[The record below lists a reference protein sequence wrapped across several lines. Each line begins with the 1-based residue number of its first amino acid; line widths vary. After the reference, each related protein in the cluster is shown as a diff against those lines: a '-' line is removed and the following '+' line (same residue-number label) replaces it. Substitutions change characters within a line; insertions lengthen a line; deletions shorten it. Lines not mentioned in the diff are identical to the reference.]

1 MPLLKPKENY
11 GESWLDT
18 IRYIIDKGL
27 LEGSK
32 AYYLAFAALLLLGVY
47 GLYLWIFVQH
57 APIFLGADY
66 GGMITTALSDAVP
79 WGLYVSFFV
88 FWVGV
93 AAAGIVFGIAAYAFG
108 HPGFKKVAVLGEV
121 QAVAAIVTVLL
132 LIAVDVG
139 RPIRAMILMP
149 QLPNLRSMLDW
160 DFLVLTGYLVL
171 NAIGF
176 LVTVHY
182 YRQDKPLPKKFI
194 VPFIIIAAPFAIGIH
209 TVTAFISQALTARP
223 YWHSP
228 LLAPRY
234 VATAFASGPAIL
246 LLALVLAERYVK
258 GFKVDE
264 DVYRKTMLVITG
276 ALVVGLY
283 FTLSELHEIYW
294 YTTEAWKKAQA
305 NVAFYGYY
313 GMGYIAVMMWLWI
326 SLGVAAVI
334 LALIPSVRNSWQ
346 GRLLIALLTIIA
358 VVNEKTMAVV
368 IPAYIPDPLGRPIPY
383 YPSPLEVG
391 ITLGMHGIGL
401 LIYLVLARVAIDAI
415 MTHYFRGS
423 GAHH

>member
-1 MPLLKPKENY
+1 MAREY
-11 GESWLDT
+11 GESFLDT
-18 IRYIIDKGL
+18 IKYIIDKGL

-32 AYYLAFAALLLLGVY
+32 AYYIALLGLLLIGGY
-47 GLYLWIFVQH
+47 GLYLWMFVQH
-57 APIFLGADY
+57 APIFLKSDS
-66 GGMITTALSDAVP
+66 GGMIFTDLNDAVA
-79 WGLYVSFFV
+79 WGIYIAFFI

-93 AAAGIVFGIAAYAFG
+93 AAAGIVFGLAAYAFG
-108 HPGFKKVAVLGEV
+108 HKGFKKVAVLGEV
-121 QAVAAIVTVLL
+121 QAIAAIVTVLL
-132 LIAVDVG
+132 LIAVDIG

-149 QLPNLRSMLDW
+149 QLPNLHSMLDW
-160 DFLVLTGYLVL
+160 DFLVLTGYLLL
-171 NAIGF
+171 NLIGF

-182 YRQDKPLPKKFI
+182 YRQDKALPLKFT

-246 LLALVLAERYVK
+246 LLALVLAEKYVK

-264 DVYRKTMLVITG
+264 DVYKKTMLVITG

-283 FTLSELHEIYW
+283 FTLSEAHEVFW
-294 YTTEAWKKAQA
+294 YTTEAWKKAQFEE
-305 NVAFYGYY
+305 AFYGYHL
-313 GMGYIAVMMWLWI
+313 GYLAIMMWLWI
-326 SLGVAAVI
+326 GLGVAAVI
-334 LALIPSVRNSWQ
+334 LSLIPGIRNNWS
-346 GRLLIALLTIIA
+346 GRLLIAVLTIVA
-358 VVNEKTMAVV
+358 VVNEKTISILV
-368 IPAYIPDPLGRPIPY
+368 PAYIPDPLGRYIPY
-383 YPSPLEVG
+383 YPTALEYG
-391 ITLGMHGIGL
+391 ITLGMHAIGIL
-401 LIYLVLARVAIDAI
+401 VYLVLAKVAIDAI